1 MESSMI
7 EMKRAIQRSVIAT
20 AICMAAAAF
29 VGPSALADAK
39 SGASSVIVVGGQG
52 DLSAFPG
59 VAAGFQARI
68 ARFDRNGGLGGRKI
82 KFIGVLDDNL
92 TPSTSTMHTQQLVL
106 DDHVFA
112 DAPFESEVCGA
123 GQGTFLVEHQTPFIG
138 IGACGAWSANNR
150 WGFAP
155 AGYLSNPDVQ
165 TNEVDKQIID
175 VTKQALHLST
185 SSKVKLALIG
195 IDAAYGA
202 ADVRALTGVAK
213 GLGATVV
220 YSEASLPL
228 EVTNYAPYVQA
239 ILTSGANAVFE
250 VLGTA
255 GAVGLAAA
263 LKAANFKG
271 VVANAVAYFPGQLAG
286 NPSEESALQGTYV
299 TSAWPVE
306 QSNSPASR
314 QEMKDLKA
322 IGQPNLGFGTAAG
335 YWSADMLVE
344 MLQATAARYG
354 AANVTPS
361 KLQQVASHFT
371 YVSSLKGG
379 LCPLSYPKSFDAP
392 AVGFTTVE
400 VQGSGYVVKIPYS
413 CGQVVDVGSS

>member
-1 MESSMI
+1 MMRGVQ
-7 EMKRAIQRSVIAT
+7 KSVIAT
-20 AICMAAAAF
+20 AVCIAAVAY
-29 VGPSALADAK
+29 VGSSAPADAK
-39 SGASSVIVVGGQG
+39 NGTSSTIVVGGQG

-68 ARFDRNGGLGGRKI
+68 ARFNRDGGLGGREI
-82 KFIGVLDDNL
+82 KFLGVLDDNL
-92 TPSTSTMHTQQLVL
+92 NPSTSAMNTQKLVL

-112 DAPFESEVCGA
+112 DAPFESEICEA
-123 GQGTFLVEHQTPFIG
+123 GQGTILEENRTPFVGLG
-138 IGACGAWSANNR
+138 ICGAWSPTNR

-155 AGYLSNPDVQ
+155 AGYLGNPNVQ
-165 TNEVDKQIID
+165 ANEGDKQIIE
-175 VTKQALHLST
+175 VTEEALHLPT
-185 SSKVKLALIG
+185 PSKVKLALIG
-195 IDAAYGA
+195 IDEPGNQAN
-202 ADVRALTGVAK
+202 VSALTGVAK

-228 EVTNYAPYVQA
+228 EVTNYAPYVEA
-239 ILTSGANAVFE
+239 IVSSGANAVFE

-271 VVANAVAYFPGQLAG
+271 VVANAVAYFPGQLAD

-299 TSAWPVE
+299 TSTWPVE
-306 QSNSPASR
+306 QNNSPASR

-322 IGQPNLGFGTAAG
+322 IGQPNLGFGTSAG
-335 YWSADMLVE
+335 YWAADMLVE
-344 MLQATAARYG
+344 MLQATAAKYG

-361 KLQQVASHFT
+361 KVQQVASHFT

-379 LCPLSYPKSFDAP
+379 ICPLSYPKDFDAP
-392 AVGFTTVE
+392 GVGYTTVQVE
-400 VQGSGYVVKIPYS
+400 GSGYIEKIPLS
-413 CGQVVDVGSS
+413 CGQLIHVGSS

>member
-1 MESSMI
+1 
-7 EMKRAIQRSVIAT
+7 MKGAIQRSVIAA
-20 AICMAAAAF
+20 AICVATAAF
-29 VGPSALADAK
+29 VGTTAPADAK
-39 SGASSVIVVGGQG
+39 SVASSVIVVGGQG

-68 ARFDRNGGLGGRKI
+68 ARFNRDGGLGGRKVE
-82 KFIGVLDDNL
+82 FLGVLDDNL
-92 TPSTSTMHTQQLVL
+92 TPSTSAMHTEQLVL
-106 DDHVFA
+106 HDHVFA

-123 GQGTFLVEHQTPFIG
+123 GQGTLLEKNQTPFVG
-138 IGACGAWSANNR
+138 IGACGAWSPTNR

-155 AGYLSNPDVQ
+155 AGYLSNPNVQ
-165 TNEVDKQIID
+165 TNEIDKQIID
-175 VTKQALHLST
+175 VTKKALHFST
-185 SSKVKLALIG
+185 PSKVKLALIG

-239 ILTSGANAVFE
+239 ILGSGANAVFE

-255 GAVGLAAA
+255 GAIGLAAA

-271 VVANAVAYFPGQLAG
+271 TVANAVAYFPGQLAG
-286 NPSEESALQGTYV
+286 NPSEEGALQGTYV
-299 TSAWPVE
+299 TSSWPVE
-306 QSNSPASR
+306 QSNSPASV

-322 IGQPNLGFGTAAG
+322 IGDPNLGFGTSAG

-344 MLQATAARYG
+344 MLRATAVKYG
-354 AANVTPS
+354 AAHVTPTRM
-361 KLQQVASHFT
+361 QQVASHFT
-371 YVSSLKGG
+371 YVSQLKGG
-379 LCPLSYPKSFDAP
+379 LCPLRYPKSFGAP

-400 VQGSGYVVKIPYS
+400 IEGSGYIEKIPYS
-413 CGQVVDVGSS
+413 CGQLVDVGPS

>member
-1 MESSMI
+1 MRI
-7 EMKRAIQRSVIAT
+7 EMTSAIQRSLIAMAICVAT
-20 AICMAAAAF
+20 AAF
-29 VGPSALADAK
+29 IGSSSPADAK
-39 SGASSVIVVGGQG
+39 STASSVIVVGGQG

-59 VAAGFQARI
+59 VSAGFHARI
-68 ARFDRNGGLGGRKI
+68 ARFNRDGGLGGRKI
-82 KFIGVLDDNL
+82 EFLGVLDDNL
-92 TPSTSTMHTQQLVL
+92 TPSTSAIHTQQLVL

-112 DAPFESEVCGA
+112 DAPFESEVCET
-123 GQGTFLVEHQTPFIG
+123 GQGTLLKENQTPFVG
-138 IGACGAWSANNR
+138 IGACGAWSATNR

-165 TNEVDKQIID
+165 TDEIDKQIID
-175 VTKQALHLST
+175 VTKTALHLST
-185 SSKVKLALIG
+185 ASKVKLALIG
-195 IDAAYGA
+195 IDASYGA
-202 ADVRALTGVAK
+202 ADVHALTGVAK

-228 EVTNYAPYVQA
+228 DVTNYTPYVQA
-239 ILTSGANAVFE
+239 LLSSGANAVFE

-299 TSAWPVE
+299 TSSWPVE
-306 QSNSPASR
+306 QNDSPASL
-314 QEMKDLKA
+314 QEEKDLKA
-322 IGQPNLGFGTAAG
+322 IGQPNLGFGTSAG
-335 YWSADMLVE
+335 YWDADMLVE

-354 AANVTPS
+354 AANVTPT
-361 KLQQVASHFT
+361 KMQQVASQFT
-371 YVSSLKGG
+371 YVSPLKGG
-379 LCPLSYPKSFDAP
+379 LCPLRYPKSFGAP

-400 VQGSGYVVKIPYS
+400 VEGASYIEKIPYS
-413 CGQVVDVGSS
+413 CGQLVDVGSS

>member
-1 MESSMI
+1 
-7 EMKRAIQRSVIAT
+7 MKRAIQRSALVA
-20 AICMAAAAF
+20 AICIA
-29 VGPSALADAK
+29 SAGCDSSSAQKDANG
-39 SGASSVIVVGGQG
+39 GASSAIVVGGQG

-59 VAAGFQARI
+59 VTAGFQARI
-68 ARFDRNGGLGGRKI
+68 ARFNRDGGMGGRKI

-92 TPSTSTMHTQQLVL
+92 TPSTSAMHTQQLVL

-112 DAPFESEVCGA
+112 DAPFESEVCET
-123 GQGTFLVEHQTPFIG
+123 GQGTLLKENQTPFGG
-138 IGACGAWSANNR
+138 IGACGAWSPTNR

-155 AGYLSNPDVQ
+155 AGYLSNPNVQ
-165 TNEVDKQIID
+165 SNEIDKQIID
-175 VTKQALHLST
+175 VTQTALHLST
-185 SSKVKLALIG
+185 PSKVKLALIG

-239 ILTSGANAVFE
+239 ILGSKANAVFE

-271 VVANAVAYFPGQLAG
+271 TVANAVAYFPGQLAG

-299 TSAWPVE
+299 TSSWPVE
-306 QSNSPASR
+306 QSHSPASL

-322 IGQPNLGFGTAAG
+322 IGQPNLGFGTSAG
-335 YWSADMLVE
+335 YWSADLLVE
-344 MLQATAARYG
+344 MLQATAAKYG
-354 AANVTPS
+354 AAKVTPA
-361 KLQQVASHFT
+361 KMQQVASHFT
-371 YVSSLKGG
+371 YVSPLKGG
-379 LCPLSYPKSFDAP
+379 LCPLSYPKSFGAP

-400 VQGSGYVVKIPYS
+400 VQGAGYVEKIPYS
-413 CGQVVDVGSS
+413 CGQLVDVGSS

>member
-1 MESSMI
+1 L
-7 EMKRAIQRSVIAT
+7 KRAIQRSVVAT
-20 AICMAAAAF
+20 AICIGAAACS
-29 VGPSALADAK
+29 GPAAPKNAD
-39 SGASSVIVVGGQG
+39 SSASSAIVVGGQG

-68 ARFDRNGGLGGRKI
+68 ARFDRAGGLGGRTI

-106 DDHVFA
+106 ADHVFA
-112 DAPFESEVCGA
+112 DAPFESEVCEA
-123 GQGTFLVEHQTPFIG
+123 GQGTFLAGHKIPFVG
-138 IGACGAWSANNR
+138 IGACGAWSATNS

-165 TNEVDKQIID
+165 TNEIDKQIID
-175 VTKQALHLST
+175 VTKTALHLST
-185 SSKVKLALIG
+185 PSKVKLAIIG

-202 ADVRALTGVAK
+202 ADVSALTGVAK

-228 EVTNYAPYVQA
+228 AVTNYAPFVQA
-239 ILTSGANAVFE
+239 ILSSGANSVFE

-271 VVANAVAYFPGQLAG
+271 VVANAVAYFPGQLAS
-286 NPSEESALQGTYV
+286 NPSEESALEGTYV
-299 TSAWPVE
+299 ASAWPVE
-306 QSNSPASR
+306 QNNSPASR
-314 QEMKDLKA
+314 QELKDLKA
-322 IGQPNLGFGTAAG
+322 IGQPNLGFGTSAG
-335 YWSADMLVE
+335 YWDADMLVE

-354 AANVTPS
+354 VANVTPS
-361 KLQQVASHFT
+361 KMQQVASHFT

-400 VQGSGYVVKIPYS
+400 VQGSGYIEKIPYS

>member
-1 MESSMI
+1 
-7 EMKRAIQRSVIAT
+7 
-20 AICMAAAAF
+20 
-29 VGPSALADAK
+29 
-39 SGASSVIVVGGQG
+39 
-52 DLSAFPG
+52 
-59 VAAGFQARI
+59 
-68 ARFDRNGGLGGRKI
+68 
-82 KFIGVLDDNL
+82 
-92 TPSTSTMHTQQLVL
+92 MHTQQLVL
-106 DDHVFA
+106 ADHVFA
-112 DAPFESEVCGA
+112 DAPFESEVCGE
-123 GQGTFLVEHQTPFIG
+123 GQGTFLAEHQTPFIG
-138 IGACGAWSANNR
+138 IGACGAWSANNT

-155 AGYLSNPDVQ
+155 AGYLSNPNVQ

-306 QSNSPASR
+306 QSDSPASR